1 MLSHIISQIS
11 QDQSPLFGL
20 IDRGAVDLN
29 VVGLPIDIYLLLLVI
44 DDVGWGNHSAVSNTE
59 MEKSQQI
66 VNVLGG
72 QEIRNFHGKV
82 KPSRHTDLCISTR
95 NTSIWRNVFLD
106 LHMHL
111 VSVRVEV
118 EHHRLLGEPIL
129 VMDLGGNL
137 IQVLVNRLLYVK
149 NWCFKSVD
157 MVLDPLTSPKPLLYF
172 PIRPH
177 RLEALSCS
185 FLNDDVNG

>member
-1 MLSHIISQIS
+1 MLSHIICQIS

-59 MEKSQQI
+59 MEKSQQVI
-66 VNVLGG
+66 NVLGG
-72 QEIRNFHGKV
+72 QEIWNFHGKV
-82 KPSRHTDLCISTR
+82 KPSRHTDLGISTW
-95 NTSIWRNVFLD
+95 NTSIWRNIFLD

-111 VSVRVEV
+111 VSVRVEI
-118 EHHRLLGEPIL
+118 EHHWLLGKPIL

-149 NWCFKSVD
+149 NRCFNSVD
-157 MVLDPLTSPKPLLYF
+157 MVLDPL
-172 PIRPH
+172 
-177 RLEALSCS
+177 
-185 FLNDDVNG
+185 